1 MRLVC
6 PEESLYADNL
16 SVVGEL
22 LVSEGRFK
30 RERRG
35 VLKSKFLSVIVTK
48 TKLTVISEKP

>member
-35 VLKSKFLSVIVTK
+35 VLKSKVSECHCHEDK
-48 TKLTVISEKP
+48 TDCN